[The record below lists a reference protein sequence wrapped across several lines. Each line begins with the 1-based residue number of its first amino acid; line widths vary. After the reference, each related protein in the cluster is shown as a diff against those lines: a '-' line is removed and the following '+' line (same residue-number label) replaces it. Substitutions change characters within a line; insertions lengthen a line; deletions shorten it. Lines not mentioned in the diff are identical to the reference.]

1 MVRRLS
7 LALPLML
14 APVVLALSA
23 CAGSPSAPPQA
34 DQQAKL
40 FEPPQPAKGAL
51 YVYRSG
57 LMGAMRPLDVSLAGG
72 ASAQLGYNTFIR
84 VEGPPGPID
93 IACKIAGNT
102 TDSQI
107 QIQDGQ
113 MRFVEV
119 SVRAGL
125 WSPSCEVVE
134 TAPDQAQSSIR
145 SSRRVEPL

>member
-14 APVVLALSA
+14 MVAA
-23 CAGSPSAPPQA
+23 CGGSPSAPPQA

-40 FEPPQPAKGAL
+40 FEPPQPSRGAL

-57 LMGAMRPLDVSLAGG
+57 LMGAMRPVDVSLAGG
-72 ASAQLGYNTFIR
+72 ASAQLGYHTFIR

-93 IACKIAGNT
+93 LACKVGDNT
-102 TDSQI
+102 TNSQI

-113 MRFVEV
+113 IRFVEV
-119 SVRAGL
+119 SMRAGL
-125 WSPSCEVVE
+125 WTPSCDVAEVP
-134 TAPDQAQSSIR
+134 PDQGQAAVR
-145 SSRRVEPL
+145 SYRRVEPL

>member
-14 APVVLALSA
+14 AIAA

-57 LMGAMRPLDVSLAGG
+57 LMGAMRPLALA
-72 ASAQLGYNTFIR
+72 L
-84 VEGPPGPID
+84 
-93 IACKIAGNT
+93 
-102 TDSQI
+102 
-107 QIQDGQ
+107 
-113 MRFVEV
+113 
-119 SVRAGL
+119 
-125 WSPSCEVVE
+125 
-134 TAPDQAQSSIR
+134 
-145 SSRRVEPL
+145 